1 MAKLFDTQQRIVPT
15 WLAAARHLDKAPG
28 RQAANLVLEI
38 AAPRTIQADD
48 RAIMDKVGLAL
59 ESQGNWPLNSVAGTI
74 FPLDLYL
81 RYGRPDFYQ
90 RFRDMM
96 SRGKAPGTWG
106 TYAQRMITRRGRKT
120 NEVINPLDLIV
131 DRISDAGQPKDKSYR
146 NSYELGTSIP
156 EEDLAHEIEISS
168 AELPTYCPELDRN
181 KWYGLACLSHI
192 SIKRVACGDA
202 HAVNLTAVYRSHRY
216 CERALG
222 NLIGL
227 AQLQWFIA
235 KEAGLKVGT
244 LTCVST
250 HAELDV
256 AGWGGAAV
264 AKQILAEP

>member
-1 MAKLFDTQQRIVPT
+1 MAKLFDTEQRIVPT

-38 AAPRTIQADD
+38 ADPRTIQADERVLMGMVD
-48 RAIMDKVGLAL
+48 LAL
-59 ESQGNWPLNSVAGTI
+59 ESQENWPLNSVAGTI

-96 SRGKAPGTWG
+96 SRGKAPNTWG
-106 TYAQRMITRRGRKT
+106 TYAQRMISRRGRKAD
-120 NEVINPLDLIV
+120 EIINPLDLIV
-131 DRISDAGQPKDKSYR
+131 NRISTAGQPEGKSFL

-156 EEDLAHEIEISS
+156 EEDLAHEIEIVG
-168 AELPTYCPELDRN
+168 AELPTYCPELDGN
-181 KWYGLACLSHI
+181 QWYGFACLSHI
-192 SIKRVACGDA
+192 SIKRVARGTE
-202 HAVNLTAVYRSHRY
+202 HVVNLTAVYRAHRY

-235 KEAGLKVGT
+235 KEAGLEVGT

-264 AKQILAEP
+264 AKQILAA